1 MFESNDEII
10 AKIMPDENTILILK
24 KDLQTHQGV
33 VPKGTRIVLFHP
45 YYLNDGYEVIL
56 SDTFCYIYLSEII
69 RDSGERHMLPFEVFK
84 YPQRIQKF
92 VREYFMID
100 FDRTKEYKSYLER
113 EKKHINIG
121 LILFSIFC
129 LASFIFITIMS
140 NLLWGVLCSCIELIG
155 MIAFG
160 ILAIQFIDRKN
171 EKRIKELLR

>member
-1 MFESNDEII
+1 
-10 AKIMPDENTILILK
+10 
-24 KDLQTHQGV
+24 
-33 VPKGTRIVLFHP
+33 
-45 YYLNDGYEVIL
+45 
-56 SDTFCYIYLSEII
+56 
-69 RDSGERHMLPFEVFK
+69 MLPFEVFK

-171 EKRIKELLR
+171 EKKIKELLQ